1 MLWVKLTHPL
11 AEVPALFF
19 IIQTPFYRQE
29 RIVDVLITLGTRLLN
44 GWQLS
49 RLSTFEVAA
58 RHESFALAADEL
70 ALTPSAVSHRINQL
84 EEELGIQLFV
94 RSHRKVEL
102 TREGKRVYW
111 ALKASLDGLNQEI
124 LDIKNRE
131 LSGSLTVYSRP
142 SIAQCWLVP
151 ALGISVAAT
160 RPSR

>member
-1 MLWVKLTHPL
+1 MLWVKLNHPL

-19 IIQTPFYRQE
+19 IIQTPFIAGAQNGCAKNLRYPVAE
-29 RIVDVLITLGTRLLN
+29 RLAALG
-44 GWQLS
+44 
-49 RLSTFEVAA
+49 LSTFEVAA

-124 LDIKNRE
+124 LDIKT
-131 LSGSLTVYSRP
+131 GSS
-142 SIAQCWLVP
+142 P
-151 ALGISVAAT
+151 AV
-160 RPSR
+160 

>member
-1 MLWVKLTHPL
+1 MGQINSSFSGSSGVI
-11 AEVPALFF
+11 F
-19 IIQTPFYRQE
+19 IIQTPFYRRE

-49 RLSTFEVAA
+49 VLSTFEVAA